1 MSAMFR
7 SYKPALIAFC
17 LLSIIDCRKNTATI
31 PQKQSDN
38 RYRVIADKGAI
49 ARAKPD
55 TTGAVVANL
64 PHGSEVKVIEFLP
77 DLKIVRIGD
86 HGYEGRWARLDLPGK
101 VAYLFGALLEP
112 AHLDEYVCEM
122 PAKPRDIHIKTMGA
136 LINLCPDGTYV
147 DSEFYTCG
155 GVCTGHGCWREVNG
169 KIQLSARKSFYFE
182 GVGEPTTVTHA
193 AYYENYR
200 PVSKA
205 NKDSAFTD
213 LYKGF
218 DGFEKFQKTGENND
232 NEFREVGARKAGSSC
247 RRSYLFGNY

>member
-7 SYKPALIAFC
+7 SYRPAIMVFC
-17 LLSIIDCRKNTATI
+17 LLSIIDCRKNAATI
-31 PQKQSDN
+31 QQNPSDN

-64 PHGSEVKVIEFLP
+64 PHGSEVKVVEFLP
-77 DLKIVRIGD
+77 EVKIVKIGL
-86 HGYEGRWARLDLPGK
+86 HGYEGKWARLDMPGK
-101 VAYLFGALLEP
+101 EAYLFGALLEP
-112 AHLDEYVCEM
+112 AHLDEYVCEA
-122 PAKPRDIHIKTMGA
+122 PAKPRDIHIKTMVA
-136 LINLCPDGTYV
+136 LIDLCPDGTYM

-169 KIQLSARKSFYFE
+169 KIQLSSRKSFYFE
-182 GVGEPTTVTHA
+182 GVGEPTHVSHA

-205 NKDSAFTD
+205 SRSSEFTD